1 MSISGLHT
9 QATAHSSSHDSDDAG
24 EEGWDGY
31 PLDLETTLQ
40 KKLHVVS
47 SEDRDQTEQMSD
59 SETPCPVS
67 SHTRSRT
74 GSRQGAAV
82 HRDNAT
88 DGREDDGDTG
98 RTTTQG
104 NSATV
109 VNMSMGTRLSPVTL
123 PFADLL
129 PQLHD
134 ARCVGD
140 C

>member
-1 MSISGLHT
+1 MSISAPNK

-67 SHTRSRT
+67 SRTRSRT
-74 GSRQGAAV
+74 GSRRGAAM

-88 DGREDDGDTG
+88 DGRDDDGDTV
-98 RTTTQG
+98 RTTAQGDRATTQ
-104 NSATV
+104 
-109 VNMSMGTRLSPVTL
+109 
-123 PFADLL
+123 
-129 PQLHD
+129 
-134 ARCVGD
+134 
-140 C
+140 